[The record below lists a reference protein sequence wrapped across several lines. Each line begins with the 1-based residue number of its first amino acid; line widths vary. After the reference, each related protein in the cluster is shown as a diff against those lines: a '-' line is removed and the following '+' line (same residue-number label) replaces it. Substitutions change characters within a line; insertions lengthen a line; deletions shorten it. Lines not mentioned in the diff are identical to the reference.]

1 MFNGKSVKKEAE
13 ETSVSNNIIGKGTV
27 IKGNIDANSN
37 IRLEG
42 KLIGDLRTKAKVACG
57 ESSVVE
63 GNIYASNAEIAGT
76 VKGHVEVTELLIL
89 KSTAR
94 IKGDIETAK
103 LIIEAGAQFNGS
115 SKMISEM
122 KQQPLSNLLNGTTEP
137 SGKEKSAIQ

>member
-13 ETSVSNNIIGKGTV
+13 EISVSNNIIGKGTT

-57 ESSVVE
+57 EGSVVE

-76 VKGHVEVTELLIL
+76 VTGHVEVTELLIL
-89 KSTAR
+89 KASAR

-103 LIIEAGAQFNGS
+103 LIIESGAQFNGS

-122 KQQPLSNLLNGTTEP
+122 KQQSTASLNGTTETA
-137 SGKEKSAIQ
+137 GKEKSLV